1 MGRFVT
7 ESRATIDS
15 THTHTSHTCGGTI
28 YVRSSDF
35 CSPFVGFVNIPR
47 IFINSIKRLFHHL
60 IYQKNHIITKEYLMM
75 RITLFLV
82 LALPSLS
89 SSFHLNSD
97 GNGNSLRIHQA
108 PSNHALQY
116 KRSVLFDLRIENIRK
131 EESRPSKEASSPK
144 RTSRSQYSASDWF
157 YNLKT
162 WKNSSVLREIRN
174 PVMAL
179 SAWATFVSVVHKV
192 LLMNGKATMAA
203 NLCIPPLAHSFLVS
217 SLGLLLVFRTNS
229 AYQRFLVSNRD
240 GNLGQECWSSSYTDP
255 LSFIVVFRKED
266 RYGRKF
272 FPSLEIC
279 HDS

>member
-1 MGRFVT
+1 M
-7 ESRATIDS
+7 
-15 THTHTSHTCGGTI
+15 
-28 YVRSSDF
+28 
-35 CSPFVGFVNIPR
+35 NIPR
-47 IFINSIKRLFHHL
+47 IYINFIKRSFHH
-60 IYQKNHIITKEYLMM
+60 IISKEYLTM

-89 SSFHLNSD
+89 TSFHLNSN

-108 PSNHALQY
+108 PSNHVLQY
-116 KRSVLFDLRIENIRK
+116 KRSVLFDLRIKNIRK
-131 EESRPSKEASSPK
+131 EESRPLKEASSA
-144 RTSRSQYSASDWF
+144 RSTSRSHYSASDWF

-192 LLMNGKATMAA
+192 LLMTGKTAMAG

-229 AYQRFLVSNRD
+229 AYQRFLVRTRD
-240 GNLGQECWSSSYTDP
+240 GILGQERW
-255 LSFIVVFRKED
+255 
-266 RYGRKF
+266 KF
-272 FPSLEIC
+272 FLY
-279 HDS
+279 